1 MNLLTLNLHKP
12 LEWSPAAALE
22 AGIAMPADALK
33 AIAAAPEGAEVAM
46 TWNWN
51 DVVDETGDD
60 GPHAVRPLPGTSRI
74 SAAGLAAAAA
84 TASPGP
90 AAPPAAERLEPGRY
104 VFVQT
109 RVPAGP
115 DGPAIAGWL
124 ADTVEWFAREAWWTK
139 AKASGPLIVHLVHED
154 HKTAVQLLR
163 QVPQ

>member
-1 MNLLTLNLHKP
+1 MDVLTLNLHKP

-22 AGIAMPADALK
+22 AGIATPADALK
-33 AIAAAPEGAEVAM
+33 AVAAAPEDAEVAM
-46 TWNWN
+46 AWQWN

-60 GPHAVRPLPGTSRI
+60 GPHAVRPLPGPGRI
-74 SAAGLAAAAA
+74 SAAGLAAAAG

-115 DGPAIAGWL
+115 DDPAIDDWL
-124 ADTVEWFAREAWWTK
+124 ANTVEWFARESWWIK
-139 AKASGPLIVHLVHED
+139 AKATGPLIVRLVHED

-163 QVPQ
+163 QIP